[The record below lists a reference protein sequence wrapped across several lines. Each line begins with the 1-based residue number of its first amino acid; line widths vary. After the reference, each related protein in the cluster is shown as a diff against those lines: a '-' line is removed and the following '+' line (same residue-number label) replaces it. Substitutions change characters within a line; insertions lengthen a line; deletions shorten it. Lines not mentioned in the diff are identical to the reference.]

1 MTRVLLCGNSL
12 FVACLQTILEAKPT
26 LDIQLADTNP
36 EHIRKHIDVWK
47 PDALVLETALMKTTA
62 VLSILQDY
70 PHMKLIGLD
79 IEDHHLMVFSGSAAS
94 EPTPEQLIQIIEG

>member
-12 FVACLQTILEAKPT
+12 FVACLQTILEAKPS
-26 LDIQLADTNP
+26 LNLQLVDPNP
-36 EHIRKHIDVWK
+36 KHIRSRIAVWT
-47 PDALVLETALMKTTA
+47 PDALVLETELMKSSS

-79 IEDHHLMVFSGSAAS
+79 IEDHRLMVFSGSSAS